1 MSADRTSRV
10 GESGYQREG
19 IRSDA
24 WFRVE
29 IADSG
34 GLHLDVQSKV
44 EPYYGEI
51 IRGQIRAVCETFGVE
66 HAHIE
71 MQDGGALPFAIAARL
86 ECAVQRALGS
96 SVPAALPEPLQHGH
110 PSGARDRLRRSRLYL
125 PGNEPKF
132 FISAALYG
140 ADAVILDLEDA
151 VAATEKDAARIMVRN
166 ALRCVDFMPA
176 ERMVRINPGDT
187 GMVDLEAVIP
197 QQPDLILIP
206 KCEHAEEVLAVD
218 GRIGQI
224 LDKYNLKHTVWLMP
238 ILETALAI
246 ENAFAIADASP
257 RVAAVTIGLEDYTAD
272 LGVQR
277 TREGTES
284 LYARMAL
291 VNAAKAAGV
300 QAIDSVFSDVADE
313 EGLRAN
319 TEESRRLGFE
329 GKGCIHPRQ
338 IDVIHAALAP
348 GESEIQRARQIVA
361 AFDRASAE
369 GLGVVSLGTKMID
382 PPVVKR
388 AQHTVDLAVQLG
400 LLPEDWRQE
409 DEA

>member
-1 MSADRTSRV
+1 MSAEKAPRTA
-10 GESGYQREG
+10 ESGHQREG

-29 IADSG
+29 ILDSG
-34 GLHLDVQSKV
+34 GLELDVHSKV
-44 EPYYGEI
+44 EPYYGEV
-51 IRGQIRAVCETFGVE
+51 IRGQIRSVCEVLGVQ
-66 HAHIE
+66 HARIE

-86 ECAVQRALGS
+86 ECAVQRALRA
-96 SVPAALPEPLQHGH
+96 SVAAALPEPLQHGH
-110 PSGARDRLRRSRLYL
+110 VSGARDRLRRSRLYL
-125 PGNEPKF
+125 PGNDPKL

-140 ADAVILDLEDA
+140 ADAIILDLEDA

-176 ERMVRINPGDT
+176 ERMVRINPGET
-187 GMVDLEAVIP
+187 GMTDLEAIIP

-206 KCEHAEEVLAVD
+206 KCEHAEQVQAVD
-218 GRIGQI
+218 TRIGQI
-224 LDKYNLKHTVWLMP
+224 LEKHDLEHTVWLMP

-246 ENAFAIADASP
+246 ENAYAIADASP
-257 RVAAVTIGLEDYTAD
+257 RTAALTIGLEDYTAD

-277 TREGTES
+277 TLEGTES

-313 EGLRAN
+313 QGLRAN

-338 IDVIHAALAP
+338 IRVVHAALAP
-348 GESEIQRARQIVA
+348 GESEIHQACRVVG
-361 AFDRASAE
+361 AFDRATAA

-400 LLPEDWRQE
+400 LLSGDWRE
-409 DEA
+409 EGKT